1 MQAKLSGFILLTSA
15 ILVFLSA
22 ISLIDALAN
31 SRKSDRIA
39 EISQCSEQLFA
50 TIEALSFERGRTN
63 VVLSAETV
71 ISESNKNFIDVR
83 RRQVDGYLTAGMNQ
97 LSSIDQKLADDLQQ
111 DYEKHLK
118 LRSKADTESFQVL
131 SKRDAAFREEWFRQS
146 TKFIFNIKNAL
157 EILGK
162 KERGLGLFD
171 FYHHFQLDCVEF
183 RLFSGYSAS
192 VLSAAINK
200 TGSMNPAETLDFLES
215 RSKADYLWSCIESDV
230 LDFRN
235 ADLLEKK
242 DRVFHEY
249 YRVYRPFQDVIL
261 AQTLAG
267 PVTKADGE
275 HLVALSVPAFDSIF
289 ELIRA
294 VNIDARKNVA
304 AMKNNAATQFRIALF
319 EFFLILV
326 FVVFTLIYFKVMLFA
341 PLNRI
346 VTALKCTVTGHSF
359 YELEKDEKRDDEIGL
374 LTQGVKML
382 QISMQE
388 ERRLRELNET
398 LAITDRL
405 TGLFNRQL
413 LEQKIDQAMAQAD
426 RYAEPLSIILF
437 DLDHFKKVNDTY
449 GHPIGDE
456 VLKQTAQTVM
466 NIIRS
471 ADLFVRFGGEE
482 FLILMPQTNADG
494 ATIAAEK
501 ARVAIENACHPLAGQ
516 VTASFG
522 VAEKKRAEA
531 FADWY
536 QRADEALYLAK
547 NSGRN
552 RVVCFRPDAAPVA
565 SVHMGWRPEWEC
577 GNPEIDAQHRKLLE
591 TAGKYFDI
599 ALLPHPEPEKTLSLL
614 SRLFEEIT
622 YHFSCEEQILLRI
635 GYPGAEEHAAIHRR
649 LLDKAARLKEEYLV
663 GQLKSS
669 PFFSFILDDVVLGHM
684 LQEDQLFFPYIR
696 KDTGPQSD

>member
-1 MQAKLSGFILLTSA
+1 MKKFPGSLSLQAKLSGFILLTSA

-449 GHPIGDE
+449 GHAVGDKALQRIAAICQE
-456 VLKQTAQTVM
+456 SM
-466 NIIRS
+466 RS
-471 ADLFVRFGGEE
+471 TDLLGRIGGEE
-482 FLILMPQTNADG
+482 FAMLLLETGLMEAG
-494 ATIAAEK
+494 LAAERLRQSIQD
-501 ARVAIENACHPLAGQ
+501 AVFLIDGNIVPLKVSIG
-516 VTASFG
+516 VTGHGPQEASLS
-522 VAEKKRAEA
+522 EMMIL
-531 FADWY
+531 AD
-536 QRADEALYLAK
+536 QALYQAK
-547 NSGRN
+547 QSGRN
-552 RVVCFRPDAAPVA
+552 RVRVLEGGDAK
-565 SVHMGWRPEWEC
+565 R
-577 GNPEIDAQHRKLLE
+577 
-591 TAGKYFDI
+591 
-599 ALLPHPEPEKTLSLL
+599 
-614 SRLFEEIT
+614 
-622 YHFSCEEQILLRI
+622 
-635 GYPGAEEHAAIHRR
+635 
-649 LLDKAARLKEEYLV
+649 
-663 GQLKSS
+663 
-669 PFFSFILDDVVLGHM
+669 
-684 LQEDQLFFPYIR
+684 
-696 KDTGPQSD
+696 